1 MVQSMVIMCLMWC
14 IVVLYSTNGSGVV
27 WSGWYCGSKIIA
39 REGGGM
45 ERMLYSI
52 DQRFSHPRW
61 DRGRVGSSF
70 GGCFTRQ
77 PASLRPLSL
86 SSLLSHTLLAVC
98 VSLSLVFGRM

>member
-1 MVQSMVIMCLMWC
+1 
-14 IVVLYSTNGSGVV
+14 
-27 WSGWYCGSKIIA
+27 
-39 REGGGM
+39 
-45 ERMLYSI
+45 MLYSI

-86 SSLLSHTLLAVC
+86 FSSITHSVSCVCLSLSSLREDVI
-98 VSLSLVFGRM
+98 